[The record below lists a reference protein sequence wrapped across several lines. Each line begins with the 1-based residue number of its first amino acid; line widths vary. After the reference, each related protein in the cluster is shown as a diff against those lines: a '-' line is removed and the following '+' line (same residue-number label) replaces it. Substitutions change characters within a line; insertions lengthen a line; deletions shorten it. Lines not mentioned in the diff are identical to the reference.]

1 MPEQIYN
8 SPIQE
13 TNPEPIENS
22 NLEVTD
28 SNQEV
33 DSETTT
39 SLLDKK
45 MDRRG
50 FLKLALLAAGAT
62 ALTACNGEELFSA
75 EEQSSLTE
83 NKRKL
88 NDEFAQIEGNYLNAD
103 KNFDYERF
111 KTNPE
116 FERYITE
123 IHTNSEKMGQ
133 ALGIN
138 PNGLKLLTSSII
150 SANLGSWENIN
161 TNQPP
166 NTVRERVGPM
176 QFYVT
181 QALDTLRSELKDNYN
196 YTTAEINGVFN
207 IQIGMNY
214 LVYNALSNVDL
225 NNGGNAL
232 ELTLAQY
239 YGGKDLVD
247 HVREN
252 RAVVEGSFLSDGYD
266 RYQRSVQVMNSGK
279 APEAKSESA
288 EVGDI
293 EASLNEVWN
302 KAVAFWPNTNLEK
315 GKTYLYREARRYAGE
330 PYPEVLGLSQKE
342 YLAAFISIV
351 MTESN
356 GGTNIEINPKSG
368 ARGWFQVVPRFHLR
382 EYNEQVGV
390 AEGHSYTEEDL
401 LNNTEASIKVGAWA
415 LMRYRNTEGYK
426 NMRELMKVFKGGWYF
441 PSEWDDGIWWNRVS
455 YCTTNLLEEDKFGMG
470 YIDYQFPEGVN
481 RDAYEFLANEEHIGN
496 TKIAG

>member
-8 SPIQE
+8 TPTQE
-13 TNPEPIENS
+13 TNQEPVGNS
-22 NLEVTD
+22 NPEVT
-28 SNQEV
+28 
-33 DSETTT
+33 ETTV
-39 SLLDKK
+39 SPLDK
-45 MDRRG
+45 MMSRRG

-62 ALTACNGEELFSA
+62 ALTACNSDEIFSA
-75 EEQSSLTE
+75 EQQRSLTE

-88 NDEFAQIEGNYLNAD
+88 NDDFAQIEGQYLNTD
-103 KNFDYERF
+103 GNFDYDRF

-138 PNGLKLLTSSII
+138 PNALKLLTSSII
-150 SANLGSWENIN
+150 SANLGRWENIN

-166 NTVRERVGPM
+166 NTVRERIGPM

-181 QALDTLRSELKDNYN
+181 QALDTVRSELKDNYN
-196 YTTAEINGVFN
+196 YTTGEINGVFN

-225 NNGGNAL
+225 NNAGNAL

-239 YGGKDLVD
+239 YGGKDLVG
-247 HVREN
+247 HVKEN
-252 RAVVEGSFLSDGYD
+252 RAVAEGSFLKDGYD
-266 RYQRSVQVMNSGK
+266 RYLRTIQVMNSAQKPG
-279 APEAKSESA
+279 ERTESA
-288 EVGDI
+288 EADEI
-293 EASLNEVWN
+293 EASLNEIWN

-315 GKTYLYREARRYAGE
+315 ARSHLYREARRYAGE
-330 PYPEVLGLSQKE
+330 PYEEVLGLSPKE

-356 GGTNIEINPKSG
+356 GGINLGPNPKSG
-368 ARGWFQVVPRFHLR
+368 AMGWFQVVPKFHLE
-382 EYNEQVGV
+382 EYNQQVGIP
-390 AEGHSYTEEDL
+390 EGHSYSENDL
-401 LNNTEASIKVGAWA
+401 LNNVEASIRVGAWA
-415 LMRYRNTEGYK
+415 LMRYRNVVGYQ

-441 PSEWDDGIWWNRVS
+441 PSGWDDGIWWNRVS
-455 YCTTNLLEEDKFGMG
+455 YCTTNLLGHDTFGMG
-470 YIDYQFPEGVN
+470 YIDYQFPEGVSRKAN
-481 RDAYEFLANEEHIGN
+481 EFLANEEHIGN
-496 TKIAG
+496 TKIAS

>member
-1 MPEQIYN
+1 MPEEIYN

-13 TNPEPIENS
+13 TGS
-22 NLEVTD
+22 NTIAN
-28 SNQEV
+28 SNQEAISGNQGEV
-33 DSETTT
+33 SEAVTNP
-39 SLLDKK
+39 LDKR
-45 MDRRG
+45 MSRRG
-50 FLKLALLAAGAT
+50 FIKLALIAAGAA
-62 ALTACNGEELFSA
+62 ALTACNGDEIFSA
-75 EEQSSLTE
+75 EQQTSLTE
-83 NKRKL
+83 NKKKF
-88 NDEFAQIEGNYLNAD
+88 NDEFEQIEANYLNAD
-103 KNFDYERF
+103 NNFDYERF

-138 PNGLKLLTSSII
+138 PNALKLLTSSII
-150 SANLGSWENIN
+150 SANLGSWEDVN

-166 NTVRERVGPM
+166 NTVRERIGPM

-181 QALDTLRSELKDNYN
+181 QALDTVRSELKDNYN
-196 YTTAEINGVFN
+196 YTTSEINGVFN

-214 LVYNALSNVDL
+214 LIYNTLSNVDL
-225 NNGGNAL
+225 KSGGNAI

-239 YGGKDLVD
+239 YGGEDLVD

-252 RAVVEGSFLSDGYD
+252 RAVAEGSFLREGYD
-266 RYQRSVQVMNSGK
+266 RYQRTVQVINSAK
-279 APEAKSESA
+279 APEAKVEAA
-288 EVGDI
+288 EVGSI
-293 EASLNEVWN
+293 EASLNEIWN

-315 GKTYLYREARRYAGE
+315 AKTYLYREARRYAGD
-330 PYPEVLGLSQKE
+330 PYPEVLGLSPKE

-356 GGTNIEINPKSG
+356 GGTNIQTNPRSG
-368 ARGWFQVVPRFHLR
+368 AKGWFQIVPRFHLR
-382 EYNEQVGV
+382 EYNEQVGMP
-390 AEGHSYTEEDL
+390 EGHTYTEDDL

-415 LMRYRNTEGYK
+415 LMRYRNTAGYQ

-455 YCTTNLLEEDKFGMG
+455 YCTSNLFSHDRFGMG
-470 YIDYQFPEGVN
+470 YIDYQLPEGIH
-481 RDAYEFLANEEHIGN
+481 REAEEFLANKEHIGN
-496 TKIAG
+496 VRIR